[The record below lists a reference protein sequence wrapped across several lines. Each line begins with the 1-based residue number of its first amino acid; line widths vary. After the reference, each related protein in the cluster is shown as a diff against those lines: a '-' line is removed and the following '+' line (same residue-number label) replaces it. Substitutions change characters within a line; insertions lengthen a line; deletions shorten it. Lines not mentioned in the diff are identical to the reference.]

1 MKLNRILI
9 LVAAMAATAACG
21 DDNQGS
27 STSSGGSSNNN
38 NNNNNGSPSTAS
50 EEINAAEGGEVSL
63 DDGAGLVIPAG
74 ALDDDTEITI
84 ESAEPASSLPDQ
96 DSLQGLTYE
105 LGPDGTTFSKPV
117 ELTLPLDATPG
128 ADQEAVISWYNEDT
142 EAWEDVTSTVS
153 NGEVTAEI
161 EHFTLFV
168 VRFVG
173 VEEGEVDCA
182 FEACSGGDI
191 VGTWEIQGACVDLP
205 VNPLEETCPEATIDL
220 ATNMSG
226 TVSFNDDGTYD
237 VAITLSSNF
246 SFTLPASCVTEG
258 VDCQADLGDDETT
271 CESDG
276 AGGCSCTQ
284 TGSEETQENSGTY
297 EVSGSTIT
305 TTQDGETNTV
315 EICVSGNT
323 LKVMDEPSSDADG
336 GAGSSPTIIW
346 QAKRQ

>member
-21 DDNQGS
+21 DDNQNS
-27 STSSGGSSNNN
+27 STSSGGSSN

-50 EEINAAEGGEVSL
+50 EEISATEGGEVTL
-63 DDGAGLVIPAG
+63 EDGAGLVIPAG

-128 ADQEAVISWYNEDT
+128 ADQQAVVSWYNEDT
-142 EAWEDVTSTVS
+142 EAWEDVTTTVGD
-153 NGEVTAEI
+153 GEVTAEI

-173 VEEGEVDCA
+173 VEAGEVDCN
-182 FEACSGGDI
+182 FEACTGGDI
-191 VGTWEIQGACVDLP
+191 VGTWDIQGACVDLP

-220 ATNMSG
+220 GTNMSG
-226 TVSFNDDGTYD
+226 TVTFNDDGTYD

-246 SFTLPASCVTEG
+246 SFTLPASCVGES
-258 VDCQADLGDDETT
+258 VDCQADVGDEDTS

-276 AGGCSCTQ
+276 EGGCTCVQ
-284 TGSEETQENSGTY
+284 TGDEEVSESSGTY
-297 EVSGSTIT
+297 EVNGSTIT
-305 TTQDGETNTV
+305 TTSSEGDGNTV
-315 EICVSGNT
+315 EICVSGDT

-336 GAGSSPTIIW
+336 GAASSPTIVW